1 MELRN
6 MNEIINEKIS
16 KEHKIITKCIF
27 QGLTISQ
34 IAKKLDC
41 SQSTVSNRMAVLF
54 AKYNAKTR
62 FEFIL
67 GVLGEIVRTNKVTL
81 ENNKI
86 QMKEM
91 QKQMDLMY
99 TILKNI
105 ILNKNDNEKFEF
117 WIKKAKDKLL

>member
-1 MELRN
+1 

-81 ENNKI
+81 ENNRI